1 MVDRTALDT
10 RAQLVT
16 TKLVME
22 TGQGSHQGRESWG
35 DRVRLMDQMVGA
47 GLGEGVIKDAPR
59 FWPG

>member
-1 MVDRTALDT
+1 MDT

-16 TKLVME
+16 TELVME
-22 TGQGSHQGRESWG
+22 TGQGTGQGSRQGRERWG

-47 GLGEGVIKDAPR
+47 GLGEGGIKDAPR